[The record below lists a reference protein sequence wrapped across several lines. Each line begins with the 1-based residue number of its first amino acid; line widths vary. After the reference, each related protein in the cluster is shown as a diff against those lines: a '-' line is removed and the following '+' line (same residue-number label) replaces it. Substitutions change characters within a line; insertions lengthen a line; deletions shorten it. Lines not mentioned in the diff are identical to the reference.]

1 MLQNIIK
8 YVNLVSYPNTHCV
21 IGSAARTTVLKDYI
35 PQIQQILPPFLDLT
49 IPTRLIH
56 FDPRFD
62 SQIDF
67 LHEYFK
73 SKKMGFTYEIIQFSD
88 SNKMH
93 IWKSKNNIIEVIC
106 INREFHYPSRYDS
119 NNGDILFFQELIK
132 SVLQI
137 NSKLIV
143 QDYSGNDTN
152 LIFKKLY
159 NQSSNKDAFKNN
171 ILFDF
176 TYGHNHCD
184 VDFEK
189 YNPIVDSNGNF
200 VNILLMNIDEL
211 MPILHI
217 SPIINEHINTYYIK
231 MYREIVNVIPIDYR
245 RKIKIES
252 GEHTFGIVGYK
263 NLYTIHNSLEEI
275 IEILKKEL
283 KPIID
288 IFRQIGI
295 MNSEKEA
302 LLNELLT
309 NYRNYTLKS
318 NPDVDWW
325 STQFYKIK

>member
-1 MLQNIIK
+1 MKNIINYAK
-8 YVNLVSYPNTHCV
+8 NISYPNTYCV

-49 IPTRLIH
+49 MPTRLIN

-62 SQIDF
+62 SQIEF
-67 LHEYFK
+67 LHTYFK
-73 SKKMGFTYEIIQFSD
+73 SKNMGFTYEIIQFSD
-88 SNKMH
+88 SDSMH

-106 INREFHYPSRYDS
+106 ISSEFHYPSMYRHND
-119 NNGDILFFQELIK
+119 NDVWFFQELIK
-132 SVLQI
+132 SALKI

-152 LIFKKLY
+152 LVFKILY
-159 NQSSNKDAFKNN
+159 NQSSNKDAFKKN

-189 YNPIVDSNGNF
+189 YKPIVDSDGNF
-200 VNILLMNIDEL
+200 VNILLMNIEEL
-211 MPILHI
+211 MPILHF

-231 MYREIVNVIPIDYR
+231 MYKEIVDVIPIDYR
-245 RKIKIES
+245 RKIKIEY
-252 GEHTFGIVGYK
+252 GEHIYGLVGYK
-263 NLYTIHNSLEEI
+263 NLYTIHNSFEEI
-275 IEILKKEL
+275 IEILKMEL

-295 MNSEKEA
+295 MNSEKET
-302 LLNELLT
+302 LLHELLT
-309 NYRNYTLKS
+309 NHRNYTLTSK
-318 NPDVDWW
+318 PDINWW
-325 STQFYKIK
+325 STQFYKIQ